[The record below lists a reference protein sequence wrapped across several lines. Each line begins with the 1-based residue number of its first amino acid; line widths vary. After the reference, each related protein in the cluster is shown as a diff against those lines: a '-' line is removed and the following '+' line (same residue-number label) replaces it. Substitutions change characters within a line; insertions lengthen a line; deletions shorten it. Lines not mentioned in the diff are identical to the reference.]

1 MPYFARS
8 YKAVIVYAIFV
19 MSLGLLATALQSQV
33 LTHAAAFFFIV
44 GWLLFLI
51 DAARGSG

>member
-8 YKAVIVYAIFV
+8 YKAVIVYAIYV

>member
-33 LTHAAAFFFIV
+33 LIHAATFFFIV

-51 DAARGSG
+51 DAARGNG

>member
-19 MSLGLLATALQSQV
+19 MSLGLLATALQSQT
-33 LTHAAAFFFIV
+33 LIHAAAFFFV
-44 GWLLFLI
+44 LGWLLFLI

>member
-1 MPYFARS
+1 MPCFARS

-19 MSLGLLATALQSQV
+19 MSLGLLATALQSQA
-33 LTHAAAFFFIV
+33 LIHAAAFFFIL